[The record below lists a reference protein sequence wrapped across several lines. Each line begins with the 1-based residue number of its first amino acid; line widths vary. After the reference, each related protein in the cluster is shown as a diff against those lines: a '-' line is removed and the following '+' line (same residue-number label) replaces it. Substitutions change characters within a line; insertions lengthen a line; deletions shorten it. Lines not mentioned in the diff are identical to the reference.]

1 MIKIEKAQIVDLD
14 NIQKLYVQLFS
25 LMAKF
30 QPSNYKE
37 AEQNREFLEDIIT
50 KDNVELLVAKDGELV
65 VGFIIVQEQ
74 STPPY
79 TCLVQH
85 KFAYIIDLV
94 VDEEQR
100 GKGLGRSLLD
110 AAELW
115 ARNKGLDYLELGV
128 LEENTSAK
136 NLYLKEGYTV
146 ATNIMRKKL

>member
-1 MIKIEKAQIVDLD
+1 MIKIEKALAADL
-14 NIQKLYVQLFS
+14 NSIQKLYIQLFS

-37 AEQNREFLEDIIT
+37 VEQNGEFLKEIIA
-50 KDNVELLVAKDGELV
+50 KDSFGVLVAKDEEQV

-94 VDEEQR
+94 VDEQQR
-100 GKGLGRSLLD
+100 GRGLGKSLLD
-110 AAELW
+110 AAEHW
-115 ARNKGLDYLELGV
+115 AKNKGFDYLELGV
-128 LEENTSAK
+128 LEENTPAK

>member
-1 MIKIEKAQIVDLD
+1 MIKIEKAQITDLD
-14 NIQKLYVQLFS
+14 NIQKLHVQLFS

-50 KDNVELLVAKDGELV
+50 KDSVGLLVAKDEELV

-74 STPPY
+74 STLSY

-85 KFAYIIDLV
+85 KYAYIIDLV
-94 VDEEQR
+94 VDEQQR
-100 GKGLGRSLLD
+100 GKGLGKSLLD

-115 ARNKGLDYLELGV
+115 ARDKDLDYLELGV
-128 LEENTSAK
+128 LEENIAAK
-136 NLYLKEGYTV
+136 SLYLKEGYAI

>member
-1 MIKIEKAQIVDLD
+1 MIKIEKAQAADLD
-14 NIQKLYVQLFS
+14 SIQKLYIQLFS

-37 AEQNREFLEDIIT
+37 AEQNREFLKEIIS
-50 KDNVELLVAKDGELV
+50 KGSFGVLVAKDEEQV

-94 VDEEQR
+94 VDEQQR
-100 GKGLGRSLLD
+100 GRGLGKSLLD
-110 AAELW
+110 AAEHW
-115 ARNKGLDYLELGV
+115 AKNKGLDYLELGV
-128 LEENTSAK
+128 LEENAPAK
-136 NLYLKEGYTV
+136 DLYLKEGYTV
-146 ATNIMRKKL
+146 ATNIMRKIL